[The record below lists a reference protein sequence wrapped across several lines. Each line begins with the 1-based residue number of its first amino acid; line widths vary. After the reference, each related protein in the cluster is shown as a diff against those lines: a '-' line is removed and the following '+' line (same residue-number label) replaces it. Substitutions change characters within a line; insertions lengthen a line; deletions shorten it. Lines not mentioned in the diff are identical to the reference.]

1 MPTAPPSS
9 TGDYGLPNRSLSGS
23 GTISAPTGPG
33 DAKLIPGGYQGTPT
47 KGEAT
52 KWVQSSHG
60 GAASLNTSVPPIDA
74 PVTEAEAT
82 DTTLSADVARFNTDV
97 DEVTINSD
105 YYPTTQPFLARMV
118 LQFPSYIQEEEYK
131 ETTQAPGSGVLAP
144 QGTGFFT
151 PQATQQAPGS
161 GVLASTAPGVSFG
174 SYDSYTTTTN
184 TQVVPVYNNDAPE
197 GDYLEIRPNN
207 FLNMDYD
214 RMIDGIG
221 KFHITLFDPQWDRI
235 EKKLVAN
242 RGYFKYQYGYT
253 DGGAGTMSP
262 WLEALAIGYNLTF
275 SMEGVTIVI
284 SGFTLGYKLNF
295 TKTFDALGVNKEKIS
310 DIAKKIAE
318 NLGMEPIIEPTRP
331 ITSRDGID
339 TTDVINKIINMSSQ
353 THLGTIIH
361 DLEEHAVNEKNQ
373 GGYHF
378 CIITPP
384 TGKPEFHFHTVF
396 YEPKTPAGP
405 EPSTNILDTDNP
417 AVPQTSGSSTKTK
430 TIPGFTQFRNKNS
443 ALISFNP
450 NWMMSLSQLLGGGGL
465 VAPIIDAENKVCSV
479 ATVTS
484 TNTPQCYDNKS
495 GGVVIPCT
503 DFVPPKFGNNDT
515 IKSFRILRTSAR
527 SADQNT
533 AITQAAFSNN
543 HLGAADANL
552 TIFGTPNFHLLQK
565 IAVFIFKPQ
574 GDNTEAT
581 TDNVHWISGFFRII
595 RIHDHISAGKFIT
608 TLGLIT
614 DGRGNVAPDT
624 VPSTQS

>member
-1 MPTAPPSS
+1 MPTPAPPSS
-9 TGDYGLPNRSLSGS
+9 TGNYGLPNRSLPDS

-33 DAKLIPGGYQGTPT
+33 DAKQIPGGYQGLPAT

-52 KWVQSSHG
+52 KWLQSSHG
-60 GAASLNTSVPPIDA
+60 GSSSLNTPVPPIET
-74 PVTEAEAT
+74 PVTEAAAT
-82 DTTLSADVARFNTDV
+82 DTTLAADIARFNTDV
-97 DEVTINSD
+97 DEVTINSS
-105 YYPTTQPFLARMV
+105 YYPTTQPFLARMI
-118 LQFPSYIQEEEYK
+118 LQFPAYLQEEEY
-131 ETTQAPGSGVLAP
+131 TDNSGPANILDKDNPTAP
-144 QGTGFFT
+144 Q
-151 PQATQQAPGS
+151 
-161 GVLASTAPGVSFG
+161 
-174 SYDSYTTTTN
+174 TTTS
-184 TQVVPVYNNDAPE
+184 TQVVPVYNTETPE

-207 FLNMDYD
+207 FLSLEYD

-221 KFHITLFDPQWDRI
+221 RFNITLFDPQWDRI

-253 DGGAGTMSP
+253 DGGPGTMSP
-262 WLEALAIGYNLTF
+262 WLEALTIGYSLAF
-275 SMEGVTIVI
+275 GMEGVTIVI
-284 SGFTLGYKLNF
+284 SGLTIGYKLNF

-318 NLGMEPIIEPTRP
+318 DLGMEPIIEETRP
-331 ITSRDGID
+331 ITSKDGIN
-339 TTDVINKIINMSSQ
+339 TTDVVNKIINMSSQ

-361 DLEEHAVNEKNQ
+361 DLEEHAVNTKNQ

-396 YEPKTPAGP
+396 YDPKSPAGP
-405 EPSTNILDTDNP
+405 EPSANGS
-417 AVPQTSGSSTKTK
+417 TSSSNAK

-450 NWMMSLSQLLGGGGL
+450 SWKMSLAQLTGGGGL
-465 VAPIIDAENKVCSV
+465 VAPHIDVDSKECGV
-479 ATVTS
+479 ATVTMN
-484 TNTPQCYDNKS
+484 NTPQCFDNKA
-495 GGVVIPCT
+495 GIAEYPCG
-503 DFVPPKFGNNDT
+503 DFLPPKFGNNNT
-515 IKSFRILRTSAR
+515 IKGFRILRTSAR
-527 SADQNT
+527 SADQNL

-543 HLGAADANL
+543 HLGAADASL

-565 IAVFIFKPQ
+565 IAVFIFRPQ
-574 GDNTEAT
+574 QDNKTAT

-595 RIHDHISAGKFIT
+595 KIHDSIHAGKFIT

-624 VPSTQS
+624 VPST